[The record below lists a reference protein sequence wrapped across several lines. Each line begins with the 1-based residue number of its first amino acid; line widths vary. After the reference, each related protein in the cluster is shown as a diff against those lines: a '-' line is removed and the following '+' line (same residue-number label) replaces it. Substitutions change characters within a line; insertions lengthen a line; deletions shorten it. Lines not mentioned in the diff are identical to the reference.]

1 MSFFDWSDRL
11 DIKVESMNREHRHLL
26 QIMNR
31 LFDASEASSPTKR
44 NKSQDRDLVM

>member
-11 DIKVESMNREHRHLL
+11 DIKVEPMNREHRHLL

-31 LFDASEASSPTKR
+31 LFDANEASSPTKR